1 MNNNEED
8 KKMCKNEKGTD
19 ERQNT
24 GRVQITTVGIVFITV
39 MLGYVCIQMF
49 SGLYPFGETTNLLWD
64 QDIQYVDYFAY
75 FRDVLLGKASIGYSF
90 SKSLGGSLVALFGYY
105 LACPLNLLVVFF
117 SKEQIPFFLF
127 LLTMMKLGLA
137 GGSASVFFR
146 KRFTQLS
153 ESAVIALSLGYGLM
167 QYSMLQMSNIMW
179 LDGVILLPLLLLG
192 VHRLVQD
199 GKRGMLYWM
208 VLVSVA
214 VNWYTGYMTCLFAGV
229 YFLYEQALAWNV
241 HRKEENRKVYK
252 NCVTAM
258 ITVILGVLGSS
269 FIFYPVFR
277 GLQNGKDV
285 FDPGIFYPQ
294 FYNAIWDGLRGFSLG
309 SVFETVSFYS
319 GLLLLGFI
327 GYYFVSREI
336 QKREKMIS
344 GIAVAFAFI
353 SCWFVPLDCIWSG
366 LRFVGSYRFRY
377 SFVFIFLL
385 LMIAA
390 QGMAAYQKAKQCT
403 DGKCHSPKQK
413 LALVYTGIAGLMA
426 VLYLLMPYEVKN
438 FISTIIFLLIYGAV
452 FLFAKENGM
461 GKKLRNVC
469 LYVLLVSEL
478 IINGIFTFAWSYSQ
492 SETAQKYSD
501 YVVEEEKLV
510 QEVKG
515 YDDSVFYRMD
525 TTTKRDQNPGRRSA
539 LLNEAMV
546 YGYSGIAHYS
556 STYDT
561 NISDTLNYAGY
572 STLLD
577 LSIFGES
584 ILSTDALFGLKYLL
598 SDREEAGYEK
608 VEELQSYNGK
618 QVYYNPYALG
628 LGFGASGS
636 ALDYAEGD
644 NAFLYQNNL
653 FSNLLGRDVELFEVI
668 GAESVLENGQI
679 QLDVPAAKGESLVYA
694 TMTSLPEDAAWNL
707 YIDGEYRCEYDD
719 WLSYKT
725 FYIGDGSQE
734 HQVIFESYGVEAENY
749 HIDVYRLNME
759 VFQDAIDEL
768 KEREIQVQTWEDGFV
783 KGSYTAQEDGWV
795 VLSIPCDVNWKVLV
809 NGEEVAEQESAGAM
823 MAIPVSAGENSIEMH
838 YQIPGM
844 KKGILLTGGSISL
857 WLLWYLWE
865 KRQKQ
870 RKE

>member
-1 MNNNEED
+1 MNNSKED
-8 KKMCKNEKGTD
+8 KEMWKNKKGTD
-19 ERQNT
+19 KRQST
-24 GRVQITTVGIVFITV
+24 GRVRITTVGIVFITV
-39 MLGYVCIQMF
+39 MLGYVCIQAF

-117 SKEQIPFFLF
+117 SREQIPFFLF
-127 LLTMMKLGLA
+127 LLTMVKLGLA

-153 ESAVIALSLGYGLM
+153 ENAVIALSLGYGLM

-192 VHRLVQD
+192 VYRLVQD

-229 YFLYEQALAWNV
+229 YFLYEQALAWKT
-241 HRKEENRKVYK
+241 HGKEENRKVYK
-252 NCVTAM
+252 NCVIAM
-258 ITVILGVLGSS
+258 ITVILGVLGSC
-269 FIFYPVFR
+269 FVFYPVFR

-294 FYNAIWDGLRGFSLG
+294 FYDALWDGLRGFSLG
-309 SVFETVSFYS
+309 SVFVTVSFYC
-319 GLLLLGFI
+319 GLLLLGFM
-327 GYYFVSREI
+327 GYYFVSKEI
-336 QKREKMIS
+336 EKREKIIS

-385 LMIAA
+385 LIIAARGMIA
-390 QGMAAYQKAKQCT
+390 YQNA
-403 DGKCHSPKQK
+403 KQK
-413 LALVYTGIAGLMA
+413 LALVYVGMAGLMA
-426 VLYLLMPYEVKN
+426 VLYLLMAYETKK
-438 FISTIIFLLIYGAV
+438 FILTMVFLLMYGAV
-452 FLFAKENGM
+452 FLFAKESGM
-461 GKKLRNVC
+461 GKKLRNAC
-469 LYVLLVSEL
+469 LYILLVSEL
-478 IINGIFTFAWSYSQ
+478 IINGIFTFEWNYSE

-510 QEVKG
+510 QEVKN

-556 STYDT
+556 STYDK
-561 NISDTLNYAGY
+561 NISDVLNYAGY
-572 STLLD
+572 STQLD

-584 ILSTDALFGLKYLL
+584 ILPMDALFGLKYLL

-608 VEELQSYNGK
+608 VEGLQSYNGK

-628 LGFGASGS
+628 LGFGASDS
-636 ALDYAEGD
+636 ALDYADGD
-644 NAFLYQNNL
+644 NAFLYQNSL
-653 FSNLLGRDVELFEVI
+653 FSHLLGRDVELYEII

-679 QLDVPAAKGESLVYA
+679 QLDVPAAEGESLVYA
-694 TMTSLPEDAAWNL
+694 TMTSYPEAAAWNL
-707 YIDGEYRCEYDD
+707 SIDGEYRCEYED

-725 FYIGDGSQE
+725 FYIGEGSLE
-734 HQVIFESYGVEAENY
+734 HQVVFESYGAEAESY
-749 HIDVYRLNME
+749 HIDVYRLNMD
-759 VFQDAIDEL
+759 VFKDVIDEL
-768 KEREIQVQTWEDGFV
+768 REREIQVQAWEDGYV
-783 KGSYTAQEDGWV
+783 KGSYKAQEDGWV

-823 MAIPVSAGENSIEMH
+823 MAVPVNEGENSIEMH

-844 KKGILLTGGSISL
+844 KKGILLTGVSLVL
-857 WLLWYLWE
+857 WLLWYLGE
-865 KRQKQ
+865 QKNTIRRCKKRQIAV
-870 RKE
+870 E